1 MKRIFSILALASI
14 VLWSSSCLKLQRP
27 DNSEKEAEIAQAM
40 EKFVMAD
47 YVTVEVPAGKI
58 AVVTQKGTNDTIAV
72 LPTTASILAPCSY
85 TPAET
90 KALGDPS
97 IDIEIVSPAGFSFD
111 DVNKKYWAYYTLVF
125 EDSIVGDYDYNDL
138 VLNICI
144 DNTTSAKS
152 PSLNDYIGKLFV
164 RPIACGST
172 KKIGFGMQI
181 GKNGKEIL
189 LTEDVRKDFFN
200 GTEGFINT
208 GKWQKEIMK
217 FDVKEVYTQ
226 NSWLSDIYFFIQVGG
241 TRLYAANANIKDK
254 IVLDDHKCPY
264 GMLITS
270 VDGNIAYFNS
280 LTPKDKDAMKD
291 HGSTNYQDNILR
303 KCRSWWLYPY
313 EGVSLDKAYSI
324 NVNAKYKG
332 WLDYILKNNNSS
344 MYEFCYLKRS
354 DKSQVF
360 PSVNFRE
367 NGTLDPE
374 KTVYYGNFTD

>member
-1 MKRIFSILALASI
+1 
-14 VLWSSSCLKLQRP
+14 
-27 DNSEKEAEIAQAM
+27 M

-111 DVNKKYWAYYTLVF
+111 DRNKKYWAYFTLVF

-152 PSLNDYIGKLFV
+152 PTLNDYIGKLFV

-172 KKIGFGMQI
+172 KKIGFGIQI
-181 GKNGKEIL
+181 GKNGDEIL

-200 GTEGFINT
+200 GKEGFINT

-241 TRLYAANANIKDK
+241 TRLYAANANLKDVIKM
-254 IVLDDHKCPY
+254 DDNKCPY

-270 VDGNIAYFNS
+270 VDGNDAYNSS
-280 LTPKDKDAMKD
+280 LTQEDKDAMKD
-291 HGSTNYQDNILR
+291 HGSYADSNILR
-303 KCRSWWLYPY
+303 KCRTWWLYPY
-313 EGVSLDKAYSI
+313 EGVSLDEAYPY
-324 NVNAKYKG
+324 VNSKYKG
-332 WLDYILKNNNSS
+332 WLDYILKTSSS
-344 MYEFCYLKRS
+344 MNEFCYLKRS
-354 DKSQVF
+354 DKSRVF

-374 KTVYYGNFTD
+374 KTVYFGNFTD

>member
-1 MKRIFSILALASI
+1 MKRIFSLLALASI

-111 DVNKKYWAYYTLVF
+111 DKNKKYFAYYTLVF

-144 DNTTSAKS
+144 DNTTSAQS

-241 TRLYAANANIKDK
+241 TRLYAANANLKDK
-254 IVLDDHKCPY
+254 IVLDDHMCPY

-270 VDGNIAYFNS
+270 VDGNDAYFDA
-280 LTPKDKDAMKD
+280 LTQNDKDAMQD
-291 HGSTNYQDNILR
+291 HGGNAQDNIRR

-313 EGVSLDKAYSI
+313 EGVSLDEAYYY
-324 NVNAKYKG
+324 NVNSKYKG
-332 WLDYILKNNNSS
+332 WLDCLLKTSSS
-344 MYEFCYLKRS
+344 MNELCYLKRS

-367 NGTLDPE
+367 DGTLDPE

>member
-1 MKRIFSILALASI
+1 MKRIFSLLALASI

-111 DVNKKYWAYYTLVF
+111 DKNKKYWAYYTLVF

-152 PSLNDYIGKLFV
+152 PTLNDYIGKLFV

-181 GKNGKEIL
+181 GKNGEEIL

-241 TRLYAANANIKDK
+241 TRLYAANANLKDK
-254 IVLDDHKCPY
+254 IVLDDNKCPY

-313 EGVSLDKAYSI
+313 EGVSLDEAYYYD
-324 NVNAKYKG
+324 VNSKYKG
-332 WLDYILKNNNSS
+332 WLDCLLKTSSS

-367 NGTLDPE
+367 DGTLDPE
-374 KTVYYGNFTD
+374 KTVYYGNFTN

>member
-1 MKRIFSILALASI
+1 
-14 VLWSSSCLKLQRP
+14 
-27 DNSEKEAEIAQAM
+27 
-40 EKFVMAD
+40 MAD

-97 IDIEIVSPAGFSFD
+97 IDIKIVSPAGFSFD

-152 PSLNDYIGKLFV
+152 PTLNDYIGKLFV

-241 TRLYAANANIKDK
+241 TRLYAANANLKDK

-270 VDGNIAYFNS
+270 VDGNVAYFNS
-280 LTPKDKDAMKD
+280 LTKEDKNAMRD
-291 HGSTNYQDNILR
+291 HGSNAQDNILR

-313 EGVSLDKAYSI
+313 EGVSLDEAYYYDVKSQ
-324 NVNAKYKG
+324 YKG
-332 WLDYILKNNNSS
+332 WLDCLLKTSSS

-367 NGTLDPE
+367 DGTLDPK
-374 KTVYYGNFTD
+374 KTVYYGNFTN

>member
-97 IDIEIVSPAGFSFD
+97 IDIKIVSPAGFSFD

-152 PSLNDYIGKLFV
+152 PTLNDYIGKLFV

-241 TRLYAANANIKDK
+241 TRLYAANANLKDK

-270 VDGNIAYFNS
+270 VDGNVAYFNS
-280 LTPKDKDAMKD
+280 LTKEDKNAMRD
-291 HGSTNYQDNILR
+291 HGSNAQDNILR

-313 EGVSLDKAYSI
+313 EGVSLDEAYYYDVKSQ
-324 NVNAKYKG
+324 YKG
-332 WLDYILKNNNSS
+332 WLDCLLKTSSS

-367 NGTLDPE
+367 DGTLDPK
-374 KTVYYGNFTD
+374 KTVYYGNFTN

>member
-1 MKRIFSILALASI
+1 MKRIFSLLALASI

-111 DVNKKYWAYYTLVF
+111 DKNKKYFAYYTLVF

-144 DNTTSAKS
+144 DNTTSAQS

-241 TRLYAANANIKDK
+241 TRLYAANANLKDK

-313 EGVSLDKAYSI
+313 EGVSLDKAYYI

-367 NGTLDPE
+367 DGTLDPE